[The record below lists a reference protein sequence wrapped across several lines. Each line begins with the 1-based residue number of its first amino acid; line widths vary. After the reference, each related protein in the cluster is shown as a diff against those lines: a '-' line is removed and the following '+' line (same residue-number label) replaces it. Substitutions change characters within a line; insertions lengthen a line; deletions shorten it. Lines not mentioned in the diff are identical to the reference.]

1 MNAVLPGMIVAPAA
15 PPPGSDRWVLAGD
28 PPTVTGSNFRELVTQ
43 NHDREIFVSEDSMIR
58 VDYLSGKEIFG
69 TLTRI

>member
-1 MNAVLPGMIVAPAA
+1 MAPAA
-15 PPPGSDRWVLAGD
+15 TPPGSDRWVLAGD

-58 VDYLSGKEIFG
+58 VDYLSGKGIFRLG
-69 TLTRI
+69 LGFWEALCVEFS